1 MALNYIN
8 DLTVDVLTIVL
19 VVNKVPRVSSIMRFF
34 KKKNILH
41 REKQMKW
48 DFSWQVG
55 HSQVETKISD
65 KINGFACK

>member
-34 KKKNILH
+34 KKKEYFAQRKTDEMRFLVASGPFSSRN
-41 REKQMKW
+41 K
-48 DFSWQVG
+48 DFG
-55 HSQVETKISD
+55 
-65 KINGFACK
+65 